1 MEPARRVVEGPYA
14 LGGGSASTG
23 NELMKT
29 FLLSLG
35 FLTRFPVTCLAEGPE
50 RLGRATAFF
59 PIVGGLIGLLLAGV
73 NVCAALLWQN
83 EAVANALVIVALT
96 LVTGGLHLD
105 GLMDIC
111 DGVFGGHNR
120 ERALEIMKDSRVGA
134 FGVLG
139 AVCLLLLKFSFLFAV
154 PAEIKWRALVF
165 MPVAGRWAFVYAIA
179 AFPYARPEGT
189 GKAFKEQVG
198 RRQLFWASVLA
209 VAIGASLFRLWLPLL
224 ALFILAAAHL
234 LGRYL
239 TGKLGGLT
247 GDAYGAIGEVVEL
260 LALAAIPLLA
270 RIPLV

>member
-1 MEPARRVVEGPYA
+1 MRAVLTA
-14 LGGGSASTG
+14 LR
-23 NELMKT
+23 
-29 FLLSLG
+29 
-35 FLTRFPVTCLAEGPE
+35 FLTRIPFPGPHSGSEG
-50 RLGRATAFF
+50 LGRATAFF

-83 EAVANALVIVALT
+83 EAVANALVIVTLT

-111 DGVFGGHNR
+111 DGVFGGHSR

-189 GKAFKEQVG
+189 GKAFKEQV
-198 RRQLFWASVLA
+198 RWQQLFWASVLS
-209 VAIGASLFRLWLPLL
+209 VAIGASLFRLWLPIF
-224 ALFILAAAHL
+224 ALFILAATHL

-247 GDAYGAIGEVVEL
+247 GDAYGAIGEVVEV
-260 LALAAIPLLA
+260 LALAAIPVLA
-270 RIPLV
+270 RLPLG